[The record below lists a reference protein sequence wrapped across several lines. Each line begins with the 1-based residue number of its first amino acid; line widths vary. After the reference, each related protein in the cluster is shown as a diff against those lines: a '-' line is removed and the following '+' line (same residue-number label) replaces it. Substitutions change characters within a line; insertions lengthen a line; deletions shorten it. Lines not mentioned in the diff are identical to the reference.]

1 MATSRRK
8 WLAPVLA
15 ALVTVALTTVSP
27 PAGAT
32 GQGDRSASGE
42 RHRHGFIRGE
52 VARPQPP
59 APPRLRVVN
68 GPVNPSANASP
79 AAAADRVALRPLVIA
94 LDSADFGLS
103 TWKAVLDRIGTPY
116 DVLTAGTEQ
125 LTAGRLVRPD
135 GSGRY
140 SAVLLTDNAL
150 LQPDGSGG
158 YVSAFDAAEW
168 QALWAYERTYRVRQ
182 VSLYTSWG
190 TFPEDYCLRPGVEG
204 GVGATGLEATLTPT
218 GRGLFDRLNPA
229 AIVPITFSYVYRSA
243 LAPGC
248 AAQPVLTA
256 DNYVLGVLSTSADGR
271 ERAALTF
278 SSNEF
283 LPQTDLL
290 GYGLVRWATRGVF
303 AGELRHWINADVDDW
318 FNTNDHLYPDGH
330 LETDPGFR
338 LSGADAAGVNTQQ
351 TALRSGYAATA
362 GFTLNLPYNGGDL
375 TPAAPSQCSATGT
388 PDALTS
394 YSKCLAG
401 SFRWVNHTV
410 THPEMNSTD
419 YATNRREIQNNLTIA
434 RQAGLT
440 VPTEVLKTPAYS
452 GLGVYN
458 PDPNAPD
465 TDPPTDF
472 GLSASNPALLSAA
485 KDSGVR
491 YLHGNMSFAS
501 HRPSCFNCGIRHP
514 LRPELLV
521 VPDWPTNIGY
531 QVTTPAEE
539 TLLYNSLY
547 GPNGRFPYY
556 DHDLS
561 YPELL
566 SYESEVALQHV
577 MSGSAYSHTLHQGNL
592 RQFAPGRSLTFD
604 LLRTVVD
611 RYSARFAVPLR
622 NPDWPALARYVE
634 ARTSHFAELR
644 AGGDAVWDKSTNTVT
659 RTSATTGSLFLTG
672 VTHPAGTA
680 DRYGADTITRLPI
693 TAGTTVVATAVPR
706 P

>member
-1 MATSRRK
+1 MGKSRRK
-8 WLAPVLA
+8 WLASATA
-15 ALVTVALTTVSP
+15 ALVVVALTTGSP
-27 PAGAT
+27 PAGAE
-32 GQGDRSASGE
+32 QSDRHASGTQ
-42 RHRHGFIRGE
+42 HRHGLIRGD

-59 APPRLRVVN
+59 APPRLEVRN
-68 GPVNPSANASP
+68 GPVRPSAAVSP
-79 AAAADRVALRPLVIA
+79 AAVTDQVALRPLVIA

-116 DVLTAGTEQ
+116 DVLTASTEQ
-125 LTAGRLVRPD
+125 LTAARLVRP
-135 GSGRY
+135 GGAGRY

-168 QALWAYERTYRVRQ
+168 QVLWNYERTYRVRQ

-204 GVGATGLEATLTPT
+204 GIGGSGLQATLTPA
-218 GRGLFDRLNPA
+218 GRGLFDRLA
-229 AIVPITFSYVYRSA
+229 AGTTVPVTYSYVYRST
-243 LAPGC
+243 LAAGC
-248 AAQPVLTA
+248 AAQPVLMA
-256 DNYVLGVLSTSADGR
+256 GDHVLGVLSTSADGR

-283 LPQTDLL
+283 LPQTDML

-303 AGELRHWINADVDDW
+303 TGELRHWINADVDDW
-318 FNTNDHLYPDGH
+318 FNTSDHLYPDGH

-338 LSGADAAGVNTQQ
+338 LSGPEAAAVNTQQ
-351 TALRSGYAATA
+351 VALRSGYPTAA

-375 TPAAPSQCSATGT
+375 TPAAPAQCSATGT

-410 THPEMNSTD
+410 THPEMNFTD
-419 YATNRREIQNNLTIA
+419 YATSRREIVDNLTIA

-440 VPTEVLKTPAYS
+440 VPGDVLKTPAYS
-452 GLGVYN
+452 GLGVFN
-458 PDPNAPD
+458 PDPGAPD
-465 TDPPTDF
+465 TEPPTDF
-472 GLSASNPALLSAA
+472 GLSSSNPALLTAA
-485 KDSGVR
+485 RDSGVR
-491 YLHGNMSFAS
+491 YLHGNMSFPS
-501 HRPSCFNCGIRHP
+501 HKPSCFNCGVRHP

-592 RQFAPGRSLTFD
+592 RQFSPGRSLTFD

-611 RYSARFAVPLR
+611 RYGARFAVPLR

-634 ARTSHFAELR
+634 ARTSHFAEIR
-644 AGGDAVWDKSTNTVT
+644 GGADAVWDKSTNTVT
-659 RTSATTGSLFLTG
+659 RTSTTTGSLFLTG
-672 VTHPAGTA
+672 VTHPAGTV

>member
-1 MATSRRK
+1 MLIGS
-8 WLAPVLA
+8 PA
-15 ALVTVALTTVSP
+15 AA
-27 PAGAT
+27 AT
-32 GQGDRSASGE
+32 GHG
-42 RHRHGFIRGE
+42 HRHGLIRGE
-52 VARPQPP
+52 VARPAPS
-59 APPRLRVVN
+59 APPRLGVVN
-68 GPVNPSANASP
+68 GPITPAGTAAP
-79 AAAADRVALRPLVIA
+79 AAGTDRVALRTLVVA
-94 LDSADFGLS
+94 LDGADFGLP

-116 DVLTAGTEQ
+116 DVLLARTEP
-125 LTAGRLVRPD
+125 LTASRLVRPD
-135 GSGRY
+135 GTGRY
-140 SAVLLTDNAL
+140 HAVLLTDNAL
-150 LQPDGSGG
+150 LQADGSGG
-158 YVSAFDAAEW
+158 YTSAFDPAEW
-168 QALWAYERTYRVRQ
+168 QALWDYERAYRVRQ

-204 GVGATGLEATLTPT
+204 GVGDSGLRATLTSA
-218 GRGLFDRLNPA
+218 GSRLFDRL
-229 AIVPITFSYVYRSA
+229 VPSAVVPVTQSYVYRST

-248 AAQPVLTA
+248 SAQPLLKA
-256 DNYVLGVLSTSADGR
+256 GAYVLGVVSTSADGR
-271 ERAALTF
+271 ERVALTF

-283 LPQTDLL
+283 LPQTDML

-303 AGELRHWINADVDDW
+303 AGELRHWIGVDVDDW
-318 FNTNDHLYPDGH
+318 FNTSDHLHDDGR

-338 LSGADAAGVNTQQ
+338 LSGSDAAGTNAQQ
-351 TALRSGYAATA
+351 NALRTAYPVAA

-375 TPAAPSQCSATGT
+375 TQEAPSRCSSTGT

-394 YSKCLAG
+394 YSKCLAR

-410 THPEMNSTD
+410 THPELNLTD
-419 YATNRREIQNNLTIA
+419 YATSRQEIADNLTIG
-434 RQAGLT
+434 RRAGLT

-472 GLSASNPALLSAA
+472 GLGASNQAMLSAA
-485 KDSGVR
+485 RDTGVR
-491 YLHGNMSFAS
+491 YLHGNMSFPS
-501 HRPSCFNCGIRHP
+501 HRPSCFNCGVVHP

-539 TLLYNSLY
+539 TLLYNNLY

-561 YPELL
+561 YAELL
-566 SYESEVALQHV
+566 TYESEVGLQHV

-592 RQFAPGRSLTFD
+592 RQFSSGRSLTFD
-604 LLRTVVD
+604 WLRAVVD
-611 RYSARFAVPLR
+611 RYASRFAVPLR

-634 ARTSHFAELR
+634 ARTKHFAELR
-644 AGGDAVWDKSTNTVT
+644 AAADAVWDRSSGTVT
-659 RTSATTGSLFLTG
+659 RTAATTGAVFLTG
-672 VTHPAGTA
+672 VTHASGTV
-680 DRYGADTITRLPI
+680 DRYGADVITQLPV

-706 P
+706 A

>member
-1 MATSRRK
+1 MAASPQK
-8 WLAPVLA
+8 WISAVVAPLVVA
-15 ALVTVALTTVSP
+15 ALVTGL
-27 PAGAT
+27 PAARAAGNE
-32 GQGDRSASGE
+32 DRPG
-42 RHRHGFIRGE
+42 HRHGLVRGD
-52 VARPQPP
+52 VARPKPP
-59 APPRLRVVN
+59 APPKLRVVN
-68 GPVNPSANASP
+68 GPLKPQVAPVAP
-79 AAAADRVALRPLVIA
+79 LAATDRVALRPLVIA
-94 LDSADFGLS
+94 LDQADFGLA

-116 DVLTAGTEQ
+116 DVLLARTEQ
-125 LTAGRLVRPD
+125 LTAARLQRPD
-135 GSGRY
+135 GTGRH

-168 QALWAYERTYRVRQ
+168 QTLWNYERTYRVRQ

-190 TFPEDYCLRPGVEG
+190 TFPEDYCLRPGLEG
-204 GVGATGLEATLTPT
+204 GVGGTGLQAGLTAA
-218 GRGLFDRLNPA
+218 GRGQFDRLA
-229 AIVPITFSYVYRSA
+229 AGATVPITFSYVYRST

-248 AAQPVLTA
+248 AAQPTLTA
-256 DNYVLGVLSTSADGR
+256 GGYVLGVISTSADGR

-283 LPQTDLL
+283 LPQTDML

-303 AGELRHWINADVDDW
+303 VGELRHWINVDVDDW
-318 FNTNDHLYPDGH
+318 FNYTDHLYPDGH

-338 LSGADAAGVNTQQ
+338 LAGSDAASANAQQ
-351 TALRSGYAATA
+351 SSLRSGYPAAA

-375 TPAAPSQCSATGT
+375 TPSAPSQCSATGT

-410 THPEMNSTD
+410 THPEMNFTD
-419 YATNRREIQNNLTIA
+419 YATSRREIVDNLTIG

-465 TDPPTDF
+465 TEPPTDF
-472 GLSASNPALLSAA
+472 GLSASNPALLTAA
-485 KDSGVR
+485 RDAGVR
-491 YLHGNMSFAS
+491 YLHGNMSFPS
-501 HRPSCFNCGIRHP
+501 HRPACFNCGVRHP
-514 LRPELLV
+514 LQQELMV

-547 GPNGRFPYY
+547 GPNGRFPYH

-566 SYESEVALQHV
+566 SYESEVGLQHV
-577 MSGSAYSHTLHQGNL
+577 MSGSVYSHTLHQGNL
-592 RQFAPGRSLTFD
+592 RQFSPGRSLTFD
-604 LLRTVVD
+604 WLRAIVD
-611 RYSARFAVPLR
+611 RYSARFSVPLR
-622 NPDWPALARYVE
+622 NPTWPALASYVE
-634 ARTSHFAELR
+634 ARTSHFAEIR
-644 AGGDAVWDKSTNTVT
+644 GADAVWDRSTNSVT
-659 RTSATTGSLFLTG
+659 RTGTSAGSLFLTG
-672 VTHPAGTA
+672 VTHPTGTI
-680 DRYGADTITRLPI
+680 DRYGADIITRLPV
-693 TAGTTVVATAVPR
+693 AVGATVTATAVPR

>member
-1 MATSRRK
+1 MAKSRTR
-8 WLAPVLA
+8 WIAAVLAPLVTA
-15 ALVTVALTTVSP
+15 ALVTGTSA
-27 PAGAT
+27 AGAT
-32 GQGDRSASGE
+32 EHTDRHE
-42 RHRHGFIRGE
+42 LRQRDRHGLIRGD
-52 VARPQPP
+52 VSRP
-59 APPRLRVVN
+59 APPEAPKLRVVN
-68 GPVNPSANASP
+68 GSLRPSASAL
-79 AAAADRVALRPLVIA
+79 AVTDRVALRPLVIA

-103 TWKAVLDRIGTPY
+103 TWKAVLDRVGTPY
-116 DVLTAGTEQ
+116 DVLLAKTEQ
-125 LTAGRLVRPD
+125 LTAGRLLRPD
-135 GSGRY
+135 GAGRY

-168 QALWAYERTYRVRQ
+168 QTLWNYERTHRVRQ

-190 TFPEDYCLRPGVEG
+190 TFPEDYCLRPGLEG
-204 GVGATGLEATLTPT
+204 GVGGSGLQAELTSA
-218 GRGLFDRLNPA
+218 GAGVFDRLVPG
-229 AIVPITFSYVYRSA
+229 AIVPVTFSYVYRST

-248 AAQPVLTA
+248 AAQPVLKSG
-256 DNYVLGVLSTSADGR
+256 NHVLGALSTSADGR
-271 ERAALTF
+271 ERLALTF

-283 LPQTDLL
+283 LPQTDML
-290 GYGLVRWATRGVF
+290 GYGLLRWATRGVF
-303 AGELRHWINADVDDW
+303 AGELRHWIGVDVDDW
-318 FNTNDHLYPDGH
+318 FNNTDHLYPDGH

-338 LSGADAAGVNTQQ
+338 MSGSDAAGANAQQ
-351 TALRSGYAATA
+351 NALRSGYQQAAD
-362 GFTLNLPYNGGDL
+362 FTLNLPYNGGDL
-375 TPAAPSQCSATGT
+375 TPSAPIQCSSAGT
-388 PDALTS
+388 PDALSS

-401 SFRWVNHTV
+401 NFRWINHTV
-410 THPEMNSTD
+410 THPEMNFTD
-419 YATNRREIQNNLTIA
+419 YATSRREIADNLTIG

-440 VPTEVLKTPAYS
+440 VPTDVLKTPAYS

-465 TDPPTDF
+465 TEPPTDF
-472 GLSASNPALLSAA
+472 GLRASNQALLNAA
-485 KDSGVR
+485 RDTGVR
-491 YLHGNMSFAS
+491 YLHGNMSFPS

-566 SYESEVALQHV
+566 NYESEVGLQHV
-577 MSGSAYSHTLHQGNL
+577 MSGSAYTHTLHQGNL

-604 LLRTVVD
+604 WLRTVVD
-611 RYSARFAVPLR
+611 RYNARFAVPLR
-622 NPDWPALARYVE
+622 TPDWPALARYVE
-634 ARTSHFAELR
+634 ARTSHFAEIR
-644 AGGDAVWDKSTNTVT
+644 GGDAVWDRSTGIVT

-672 VTHPAGTA
+672 VTHPLGTV
-680 DRYGADTITRLPI
+680 DRYGADTITRSPVI
-693 TAGTTVVATAVPR
+693 AGTPVTATAVPR